1 VAIFLCMVR
10 KGQCEICQQQFYI
23 EDDLPIRCPHCGTR
37 LWLYGVYSKDSVFI
51 RQGVSTRSKTL
62 NKGVTSAK
70 RQAHGKK
77 QWRRFRSKEDQKL
90 EEGP

>member
-1 VAIFLCMVR
+1 MCS
-10 KGQCEICQQQFYI
+10 GQFYI
-23 EDDLPIRCPHCGTR
+23 EGDLPYRCPHCGTR

-77 QWRRFRSKEDQKL
+77 QWRRFRSKEDQKT
-90 EEGP
+90 EEEKG